1 MRSQVAWLAVAPF
14 AVVAV
19 AASLLSAVPARGQI
33 AGQNVNMVSGT
44 KWPGGDPFL
53 QRQNEP
59 SLAVSSR
66 NPLHLLA
73 GANDYRSVDV
83 PNPNSPD
90 ETGDAWLGVFK
101 SFDGG
106 RTWQSTLLP
115 GYPQDQSALGL
126 TFPLKGYSAAADP
139 VVRAGTNGLFYYSG
153 IAFNRGTNLGAV
165 FVSTFIDLDNKENGD
180 VTQGLD
186 PIKLVGAHVIDS
198 GTAGQFLDKPW
209 VTADLPRAGAGQCTI
224 AVSPTQTFP
233 AGNVYLAY
241 AKFTGST
248 STKLMFTRSLDCG
261 ATWATPVKL
270 SQSNSINQGTAIAV
284 DPLSGAVYVAWRRFA
299 TSSQGDAIMVAKST
313 DFGQTFTKGLV
324 AASIVP
330 FDQGMTPTSIRTES
344 LPTIAV
350 SVDASNTSRVH
361 LAWAAR
367 PSAGAD
373 ARIYLAT
380 SLDGVSW
387 SDPVPVDNGPLID
400 DFGNSFTRGHQFMP
414 QLSFAG
420 GRLMLLYYDTR
431 LDHTLGLFYP
441 NYPFQPDSGGRFYR
455 EDRDPRGELL
465 TDPPSVYTPYLDDA
479 GLTSYRHTIDV
490 RVAEAVPSSSPAF
503 TTARVSQPKFG
514 TRGDESGTVQFLQ
527 QLQVDPPNLPLF
539 VQGHDPFMGDYID
552 IAGPVFLPPAASGGA
567 WTYNLAASQSPV
579 FYATWTTNQD
589 VRPPL
594 DGDWTHYTPVGGG
607 GASIYDPTQT
617 TPACTSGQE
626 GMRNQNIY
634 CARITEGLEVSSPQN
649 AKPLSTTLTRAFVV
663 LVRNATTSSR
673 SFRLA
678 IANQPA
684 GGKASFLLH
693 PAVTDPDP
701 LTTLDVTIP
710 ARSGIAR
717 SVFATSTN
725 PVASI
730 TVNVT
735 EVDSLGNA
743 IPGGLAGFV
752 VLNPDG
758 TVAPLAN
765 PDGVTGS
772 NTDINLIE
780 IYNPDVSNPD
790 VSNPNAPNPDV
801 SNPDVSNPDVS
812 NPDVSNPDV
821 SNPDISNLTVSSPDV
836 SNSNVANPD
845 VSNPDVSNPDVSN
858 QSVSDATY
866 VVKNTGNTSASY
878 HVKLVGNAPA
888 NAHLQLIVSTTYQTP
903 IGVGCQLLRQQQN
916 SVVAN
921 VVDPVIEDAS
931 DLTDPDITD
940 PSASN
945 ATFYLRPGETALV
958 TLRGTV
964 DTATMESV
972 VTQVVPVLIPHASLT
987 YAAPLFVTITA
998 LPDATFGSPYSQTL
1012 AAIGGTAPYSWGIV
1026 SGSLPAGLSLDAGTG
1041 QISGTPTSPGS
1052 SSLTVQVSDSGS
1064 PTGSTTRSL
1073 TLTVDKGPTTTA
1085 VAPSANPSVTGQPV
1099 TFTVT
1104 VAATA
1109 PGQGTPTATVTLSD
1123 GPTALGTATLGGGTA
1138 SFGPFAL
1145 AVGTHSITASYG
1157 GDVDFLS
1164 GASPVLNQVV
1174 NRAATATTLRVSPN
1188 PSVVGQALTLVAG
1201 VAVLSPGSGTA
1212 TGTVTFTD
1220 GATVLGAAQLAAGQ
1234 ASITVAAPTAG
1245 AQSIVASYS
1254 GDASFAGSTSGAV
1267 AETVN
1272 KASTVTALVAS
1283 SNPSAAGQAV
1293 TFSATASGVLP
1304 GVGTP
1309 TGTVTFLDG
1318 TTPLATVP
1326 LGSAQASFTTS
1337 SLAPGVHSIT
1347 AAYGGDANFLPS
1359 SSSTVVEGVTYIF
1372 IGFLT
1377 PLTTAGTLSSPTFS
1391 GSANLGN
1398 AIPIKWQ
1405 LTDGG
1410 GHYITSLTSMTS
1422 LVAVL
1427 NVGCPG
1433 TPGTKSV
1440 VLYAPTSGATG
1451 GSTFRYDSSNNQ
1463 FIFNWDTSSVS
1474 STGTGCYT
1482 IVLQLADGSA
1492 AKATI
1497 VQLN

>member
-1 MRSQVAWLAVAPF
+1 MRHQVAWLAFAPS
-14 AVVAV
+14 AVVV
-19 AASLLSAVPARGQI
+19 AAVSLLCAVPAHGQI
-33 AGQNVNMVSGT
+33 AGQNVNMVAGT

-73 GANDYRSVDV
+73 GANDYRSVDI

-106 RTWQSTLLP
+106 QTWQSTLLP

-126 TFPLKGYSAAADP
+126 SFPLKGYSAAADP

-165 FVSTFIDLDNKENGD
+165 FVATFIDLDNKENGD

-186 PIKLVGAHVIDS
+186 PIKLVGARVIDT

-209 VTADLPRAGAGQCTI
+209 VTADLPRAGAGPCTI

-270 SQSNSINQGTAIAV
+270 SQSNSINQGTTIAV

-313 DFGQTFTKGLV
+313 DFGQTFTKGVV

-350 SVDASNTSRVH
+350 SVDGSNTSRVH

-367 PSAGAD
+367 PAAGAD

-380 SLDGVSW
+380 SPDGVSW
-387 SDPVPVDNGPLID
+387 SSPAPVDNGPLLD

-441 NYPFQPDSGGRFYR
+441 NEPFLPDARGRFYR

-465 TDPPSVYTPYLDDA
+465 TDPASVHTPYLDDA

-503 TTARVSQPKFG
+503 TTARVSQARFG
-514 TRGDESGTVQFLQ
+514 TRGDESGTIQFLQ

-567 WTYNLAASQSPV
+567 WTYNLAASASPV

-607 GASIYDPTQT
+607 GTSVYDPTQT
-617 TPACTSGQE
+617 TPTCTPGQE

-634 CARITEGLEVSSPQN
+634 CARITQGLEVSSPQN

-673 SFRLA
+673 SFQLA

-693 PAVTDPDP
+693 PTATDPDP

-717 SVFATSTN
+717 SLFATSTN
-725 PVASI
+725 PVATI

-735 EVDSLGNA
+735 EVDSAGSP

-772 NTDINLIE
+772 NTDINQIE
-780 IYNPDVSNPD
+780 IYTPDVSNPD

-821 SNPDISNLTVSSPDV
+821 SNPDISNLAVSNPDV

-866 VVKNTGNTSASY
+866 VVENTGNTSASY
-878 HVKLVGNAPA
+878 HVKLVGSAPA
-888 NAHLQLIVSTTYQTP
+888 SAHLQLIVSTTYQTP
-903 IGVGCQLLRQQQN
+903 ISVNCQLLQQQQN

-921 VVDPVIEDAS
+921 IVNPVIEDAS
-931 DLTDPDITD
+931 NLTDPDITD

-964 DTATMESV
+964 DTTTMRNV

-987 YAAPLFVTITA
+987 YAAPLFVTISA

-1012 AAIGGTAPYSWGIV
+1012 AAIGGTAPYTWGIV
-1026 SGSLPAGLSLDAGTG
+1026 SGSLPAGLALDAGTG

-1052 SSLTVQVSDSGS
+1052 SSFTVQVTDSGS
-1064 PTGSTTRSL
+1064 PVGSTTRSL
-1073 TLTVDKGPTTTA
+1073 TLTADKSPTTTA
-1085 VAPSANPSVTGQPV
+1085 VASSANPSATGQPV

-1109 PGQGTPTATVTLSD
+1109 PAQGTPTGTVTLSD
-1123 GPTALGTATLGGGTA
+1123 GSTALATAALAGGAA
-1138 SFGPFAL
+1138 SFGPFTPG
-1145 AVGTHSITASYG
+1145 VGTHPITARYG
-1157 GDVDFLS
+1157 GDADFLL
-1164 GASPVLNQVV
+1164 GVSPVLNQVV
-1174 NRAATATTLRVSPN
+1174 NKAATATALGVSPN
-1188 PSVVGQALTLVAG
+1188 PSVVGQTLTLVAG
-1201 VAVLSPGSGTA
+1201 VTVISPGSGSP

-1220 GATVLGAAQLAAGQ
+1220 GSALLGTAPLVAGQ
-1234 ASITVAAPTAG
+1234 ASLNVVAPSAG
-1245 AQSIVASYS
+1245 AQPIVASYG
-1254 GDASFAGSTSGAV
+1254 GDASFAASTSNSV
-1267 AETVN
+1267 AETVDRA
-1272 KASTVTALVAS
+1272 ASATTLAVSPDPSTAGQTVTFTAAVSAVA
-1283 SNPSAAGQAV
+1283 
-1293 TFSATASGVLP
+1293 P
-1304 GVGTP
+1304 GAGTP
-1309 TGTVTFLDG
+1309 TGAVAFRDG
-1318 TTPLATVP
+1318 ATLLATVP
-1326 LGSAQASFTTS
+1326 LVGGQASFVTS
-1337 SLAPGVHSIT
+1337 TLAAGSHSIT
-1347 AAYGGDANFLPS
+1347 AAYGGDGNFLPS
-1359 SSSTVVEGVTYIF
+1359 SSGAVIQAVTYTF
-1372 IGFLT
+1372 TGFLS
-1377 PLTTAGTLSSPTFS
+1377 PLTAAGTISSPTVS

-1405 LTDGG
+1405 LQDGAG
-1410 GHYITSLTSMTS
+1410 NYVTSLATTRS

-1433 TPGTKSV
+1433 TPGTQSV

-1463 FIFNWDTSSVS
+1463 FIFNWDTGSVS
-1474 STGTGCYT
+1474 GTGAGCYT
-1482 IVLQLADGSA
+1482 VVLQLADGSA

-1497 VQLN
+1497 VQLQ